1 MVLTLSDSLSRGHML
16 GNAPRSQKRGDGPLG
31 GRQHKRPSFSPLPQP
46 SQWPEGHTAEATF
59 PHQPPIPHR
68 QEAGKTSQSGILG
81 AAIRPKEL
89 EGSARLCIRELT
101 MRSTQGKPEMGAR
114 SQAEPPALGQELLEF
129 GPA

>member
-1 MVLTLSDSLSRGHML
+1 MGLWVGDSTKDRL
-16 GNAPRSQKRGDGPLG
+16 
-31 GRQHKRPSFSPLPQP
+31 SPLSPSRLSGLRVIQLRQLFHISLPSPTGRRRERHLSLGFWEQP
-46 SQWPEGHTAEATF
+46 SV
-59 PHQPPIPHR
+59 
-68 QEAGKTSQSGILG
+68 
-81 AAIRPKEL
+81 PKEL